1 MVDGRISFAFVNRN
15 GRRYERLS
23 DPNVIRWTGPIIGE
37 DGLKFSAGFECVG
50 GIANLRPLEGL
61 LALSAEKNAEGVEPS
76 ASLFLDIIGFG
87 RKHLPK
93 HWGEPP

>member
-1 MVDGRISFAFVNRN
+1 MVDGRISVAFVNRN

-23 DPNVIRWTGPIIGE
+23 GPIVIRWTGPIIGE
-37 DGLKFSAGFECVG
+37 DGLKFSSGFECVG
-50 GIANLRPLEGL
+50 ELLTSCPLEGL